1 MNFEIP
7 DGTQVQV
14 IIGKAPLLALPDG
27 TEAERPKSSPGR
39 PILMAAIAVLLLAG
53 AFTGGRLVG
62 AHGAHAGVAS
72 ATEAVAHPPPP
83 PVRQGFPDHA
93 LADPTAGNA
102 AGQVPEAF
110 QRELQQQPTVVPPPG
125 KPAAPPPTAGKNG
138 FGLEN

>member
-1 MNFEIP
+1 MNLEIP
-7 DGTQVQV
+7 DGAQVQV

-53 AFTGGRLVG
+53 AFTAGRLVAARG
-62 AHGAHAGVAS
+62 AYTGVAS
-72 ATEAVAHPPPP
+72 ATEAVPDPPPP
-83 PVRQGFPDHA
+83 PVRQAFPEHA
-93 LADPTAGNA
+93 LTGPPAGND

-125 KPAAPPPTAGKNG
+125 QPATPPPTAGKSA